1 MGECKLSPISKTT
14 TDQKTAQQILDE
26 TFLVLRSK
34 LIDIAANLD
43 RIERCDQGEVAD
55 DPRMQKI
62 AAAVRILNSPAEP
75 AERAKQLQMLFSR
88 TYESKWRSDFKL

>member
-1 MGECKLSPISKTT
+1 MSQASKTK
-14 TDQKTAQQILDE
+14 TDQKAAQQILDE

-43 RIERCDQGEVAD
+43 RIERGDAGD
-55 DPRMQKI
+55 LSGDPRMQKI
-62 AAAVRILNSPAEP
+62 AAAIRILNSPAEP
-75 AERAKQLQMLFSR
+75 AERAKQLQLLFSR

>member
-1 MGECKLSPISKTT
+1 MSPTSKTK
-14 TDQKTAQQILDE
+14 TDHKTAQQILDD

-43 RIERCDQGEVAD
+43 RIERCDSGDVAN

-62 AAAVRILNSPAEP
+62 AAAIRILNAPAEP
-75 AERAKQLQMLFSR
+75 AERAKQLQLLFSR